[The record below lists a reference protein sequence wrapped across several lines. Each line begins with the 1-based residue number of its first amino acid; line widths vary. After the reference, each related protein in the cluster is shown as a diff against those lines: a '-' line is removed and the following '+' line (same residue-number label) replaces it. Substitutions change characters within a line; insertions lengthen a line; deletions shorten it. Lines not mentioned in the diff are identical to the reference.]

1 MAPTGRGPRVR
12 LPGDAASARRALNV
26 ALVVAAVLA
35 LLVLL
40 LPGGGSPGIEIE
52 RRDPPFGVD
61 EIRVDV
67 GGAVARPGV
76 VTVAPGARVADA
88 IEAAGGALPG
98 AEVGAL
104 NLALR
109 LRDQDRVRVPAAGEA
124 ATPLLDV
131 NRASA
136 AELEALPG
144 IGPVYAARVLDSRD
158 SEGAYPTVEALQER
172 GVLPAHVFEQVRTL
186 LVAR

>member
-1 MAPTGRGPRVR
+1 VR
-12 LPGDAASARRALNV
+12 
-26 ALVVAAVLA
+26 
-35 LLVLL
+35 
-40 LPGGGSPGIEIE
+40 
-52 RRDPPFGVD
+52 
-61 EIRVDV
+61 
-67 GGAVARPGV
+67 RPGV
-76 VTVAPGARVADA
+76 ITVAPGARVADA

-98 AEVGAL
+98 AEVEAL

-124 ATPLLDV
+124 TALLDV

-144 IGPVYAARVLDSRD
+144 IGPVYAARVLASRD
-158 SEGAYPTVEALQER
+158 TEGAYPSVEALLER

-186 LVAR
+186 LAAR